1 MIKMNITGGSNL
13 FDANVTVSNVAY
25 GKTIYDKTGNKIT
38 GIDPLVYTPTISV
51 IDNILNSATGMIKV
65 NKIYDWDGFLVALG
79 QGQQIAYSED
89 NGSTWNPINLEVNK
103 VWNDIS
109 QSVYQS
115 YLVISTDGIV
125 CRPNNPNYPFD
136 QEWVSITSP
145 SSNAR
150 FLTMNGQQ
158 ITYAIEPNGHYW
170 EYDNDNGWNE
180 LSNQNILSF
189 QADVIKQLSNGYYVA
204 LGGYNADKI
213 AYTDTFPGTWTE
225 VDSYYPLDMT
235 VSDDGIY
242 ALITA
247 DNTQSYDMR
256 ISENLEDWTIKS
268 VTDEGFTPSIIKYNG
283 NKSQFII
290 NDLNNSKLLVS
301 ANTDCDEWMVVQTPF
316 IVKDLYVINN
326 GIVIVSQTGD
336 LSFTKDYNTW
346 SDEMIIKEIINC
358 NNMNNITI
366 TFPDTNQV
374 FLKENGVFRLKQF
387 N

>member
-13 FDANVTVSNVAY
+13 SDADVTINDVAY

-38 GIDPLVYTPTISV
+38 GVNPLIYKPEVSM
-51 IDNILNSATGMIKV
+51 IDNILTNTPKMVKV
-65 NKIYDWDGFLVALG
+65 NKIYRRDKILFAIG
-79 QGQQIAYSED
+79 QGQQIAYSGN
-89 NGSTWNPINLEVNK
+89 NGVSWGPIDLGINK
-103 VWNDIS
+103 IWNDFIWHPHWG
-109 QSVYQS
+109 
-115 YLVISTDGIV
+115 YLIISTDGIV
-125 CRPNNPNYPFD
+125 CRPTNSNYPLD
-136 QEWVSITSP
+136 YEWIAITSP
-145 SSNAR
+145 SSNAC
-150 FLTMNGQQ
+150 FLTTTSGQPM
-158 ITYAIEPNGHYW
+158 TYAIEPNGYYW
-170 EYDNDNGWNE
+170 KYDNDNGWNE
-180 LSNQNILSF
+180 PSGQNILSF
-189 QADVIKQLSNGYYVA
+189 QADVIKQLSDGYYIA

-247 DNTQSYDMR
+247 DDTQSYDMR

-268 VTDEGFTPSIIKYNG
+268 VTDEGFTPSIIKYNE

-326 GIVIVSQTGD
+326 GIVIISQIGE
-336 LSFTKDYNTW
+336 LSFTRDYNTW
-346 SDEMIIKEIINC
+346 SNEIITKDIINC
-358 NNMNNITI
+358 DNINNII
-366 TFPDTNQV
+366 TLSTGQT
-374 FLKENGVFRLKQF
+374 LSKENGLFRLR
-387 N
+387 